1 MLHRPFLLLIVH
13 SRTGG
18 SQAMADSFHEGAR
31 CETAIQVETR
41 QAAACGPQ
49 DLGRAAALVFAG
61 PENLGTLSGPMKD
74 LLDRCYYPLLDRM
87 QGRRYAH
94 LVCAGS
100 DGEGA
105 ARQLARI
112 LGGWRMVPMAPPLIV
127 RTGAQTPEAIEAPKV
142 IGAADRGRCFELGH
156 ALASGLALGVY

>member
-1 MLHRPFLLLIVH
+1 
-13 SRTGG
+13 
-18 SQAMADSFHEGAR
+18 
-31 CETAIQVETR
+31 
-41 QAAACGPQ
+41 
-49 DLGRAAALVFAG
+49 
-61 PENLGTLSGPMKD
+61 
-74 LLDRCYYPLLDRM
+74 M

-112 LGGWRMVPMAPPLIV
+112 LTGWRMVPMAEPLIV

-142 IGAADRGRCFELGH
+142 IRAADRLRCFELGH
-156 ALASGLALGVY
+156 SFASGLALGVY

>member
-1 MLHRPFLLLIVH
+1 
-13 SRTGG
+13 
-18 SQAMADSFHEGAR
+18 MADSFHEGAR
-31 CETAIQVETR
+31 CETVIQVETR

-142 IGAADRGRCFELGH
+142 IGAADRVRCFELGH